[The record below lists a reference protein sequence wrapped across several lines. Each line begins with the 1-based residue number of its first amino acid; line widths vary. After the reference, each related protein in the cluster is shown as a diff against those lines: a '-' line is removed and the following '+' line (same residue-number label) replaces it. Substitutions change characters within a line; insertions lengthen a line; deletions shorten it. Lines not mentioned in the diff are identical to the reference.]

1 MKTNR
6 MTRMDNTTF
15 AIKWHT
21 HENNAEQQVATA
33 LEHLDRRKKALKDEA
48 VNKRIVTSLL
58 AQRHG
63 EFTVSMA
70 TIPKPLKEPLREVL
84 ECLVGP
90 VLVMGRGRSTY
101 ALRDEYRAS
110 EGLFIT
116 APPPETNERRA
127 PPIKT
132 QHGTIYRDG
141 THDEIP
147 FSDIKLFGYSRP
159 SLVTIVAPHQH
170 WRMFVGGEK
179 PPSANWQTISETE
192 DTHECHDELMNLIA
206 SQGNMRGVAIV
217 RYGHDSFL
225 ATNPD
230 AVVFTIDTTL
240 VRYTGKS
247 GQRPLLNITDIY
259 QRQHLRWGGKA

>member
-1 MKTNR
+1 
-6 MTRMDNTTF
+6 MDNTTF

-21 HENNAEQQVATA
+21 HENNAEQQVAAA

-63 EFTVSMA
+63 EFTVSMT
-70 TIPKPLKEPLREVL
+70 TIPKPLKEPLKYAL
-84 ECLVGP
+84 ECLTGP
-90 VLVMGRGRSTY
+90 VLIRGSGRSTY

-110 EGLFIT
+110 NGSFIT
-116 APPPETNERRA
+116 VPPQETNGRA
-127 PPIKT
+127 SPSVKT
-132 QHGTIYRDG
+132 KHGTIYQDS

-147 FSDIKLFGYSRP
+147 FSDIRLFGYSRP

-170 WRMFVGGEK
+170 WRMFVGDEAA
-179 PPSANWQTISETE
+179 PSANWQTLTE
-192 DTHECHDELMNLIA
+192 ADDPHECHDELMNLIV

-225 ATNPD
+225 AINPD

-259 QRQHLRWGGKA
+259 QRQHLRWGGKAQ

>member
-1 MKTNR
+1 MN
-6 MTRMDNTTF
+6 NTTF

-21 HENNAEQQVATA
+21 HDNKAEQQVDAA

-70 TIPKPLKEPLREVL
+70 TIPKSLKEPLKETL
-84 ECLVGP
+84 GCLSGP
-90 VLVMGRGRSTY
+90 ILTRGGRRSTY

-110 EGLFIT
+110 EGFFIT
-116 APPPETNERRA
+116 APPPETSERRA
-127 PPIKT
+127 PSIKT

-141 THDEIP
+141 THDEVP

-192 DTHECHDELMNLIA
+192 NNHECHEELMNRIA

-217 RYGHDSFL
+217 RYGYDSFL
-225 ATNPD
+225 AINPD

>member
-1 MKTNR
+1 MN
-6 MTRMDNTTF
+6 NTTF

-21 HENNAEQQVATA
+21 QENGAEQQVSEA
-33 LEHLDRRKKALKDEA
+33 LEHLDRRKKVLKDEA

-63 EFTVSMA
+63 EFTVSMT
-70 TIPKPLKEPLREVL
+70 TIPKPLKEPLKEAL
-84 ECLVGP
+84 ECLAGP
-90 VLVMGRGRSTY
+90 VLTRGGGRSTY

-110 EGLFIT
+110 GVSFIT
-116 APPPETNERRA
+116 VPPPETNGRLA
-127 PPIKT
+127 PSIKT
-132 QHGTIYRDG
+132 KHGTIYRDG

-147 FSDIKLFGYSRP
+147 FSDISLFGYSRP

-170 WRMFVGGEK
+170 WQMFVSEEK

-192 DTHECHDELMNLIA
+192 DHHECHDELMSLIV
-206 SQGNMRGVAIV
+206 SQGNMRGVAIS

-225 ATNPD
+225 AVNPD

-259 QRQHLRWGGKA
+259 QRQHLRWGGKAQ